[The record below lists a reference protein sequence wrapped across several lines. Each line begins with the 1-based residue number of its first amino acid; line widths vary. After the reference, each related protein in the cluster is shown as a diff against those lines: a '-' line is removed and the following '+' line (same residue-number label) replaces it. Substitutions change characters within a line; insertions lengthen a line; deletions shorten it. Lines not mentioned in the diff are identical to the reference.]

1 MRGGAS
7 EQVVISDMRS
17 WGGPLPLKTG
27 VHHLPQDAHPLV
39 ELVDDGSVV
48 LPGLVLKG
56 P

>member
-1 MRGGAS
+1 MCGGAS
-7 EQVVISDMRS
+7 KQVVVSDMSS
-17 WGGPLPLKTG
+17 WGAPLPLETG

-48 LPGLVLKG
+48 LPGLVLNG